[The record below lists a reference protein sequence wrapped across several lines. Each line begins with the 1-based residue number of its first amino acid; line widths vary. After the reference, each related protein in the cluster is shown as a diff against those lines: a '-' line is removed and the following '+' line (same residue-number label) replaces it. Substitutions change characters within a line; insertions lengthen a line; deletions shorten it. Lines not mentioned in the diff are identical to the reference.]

1 MSEVLKK
8 GHAEFDVTHRT
19 KGGDVRDVHVR
30 TRVLDLFGDK
40 YLQAI
45 WQDITDRKGA
55 ERDLDLY
62 RQILAYMAEGVLLI
76 RVNDG
81 VIVYTNPKLEKMF
94 GYSHGELVG
103 HHVSLLNAP
112 TEKSPE
118 ETAHKIMKALHQNGV
133 WTGEILNIKKDGTP
147 FWCYAVVSTFEH
159 HVHGSVWI
167 SIHQD
172 LSYRKN

>member
-1 MSEVLKK
+1 MSEVLNK
-8 GHAEFDVTHRT
+8 GQAEFDVKHRT
-19 KGGDVRDVHVR
+19 KGGDIRDVHVL
-30 TRVLDLFGDK
+30 TRALDLFGDK

-45 WQDITDRKGA
+45 WQDITDRKLA
-55 ERDLDLY
+55 EKDLELY

-76 RVNDG
+76 RVKDG

-94 GYSHGELVG
+94 GYAHDELVG

-112 TEKSPE
+112 AEKSPE
-118 ETAHKIMKALHQNGV
+118 ETAHMIMNALHQYGV

-159 HVHGSVWI
+159 HVHGTVWI

-172 LSYRKN
+172 ITDRKS